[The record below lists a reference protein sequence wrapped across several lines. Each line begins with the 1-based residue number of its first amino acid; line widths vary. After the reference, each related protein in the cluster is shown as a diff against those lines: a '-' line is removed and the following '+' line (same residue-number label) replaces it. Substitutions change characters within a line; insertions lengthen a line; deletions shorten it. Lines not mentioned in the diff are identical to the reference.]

1 MKKHRC
7 TECGGKLGLGVRFR
21 NLWDGFSWVHL
32 RYCSASCEAQNEL
45 TRRNAQGRWFSYLS
59 ETTAPSE
66 HRRARS

>member
-1 MKKHRC
+1 MKKRRC

-32 RYCSASCEAQNEL
+32 RYCSASCEARNEL
-45 TRRNAQGRWFSYLS
+45 TRRNAQGRWFSYLP
-59 ETTAPSE
+59 EAAAQPD

>member
-1 MKKHRC
+1 MKKRRC

-32 RYCSASCEAQNEL
+32 RYCSASCEARNEL
-45 TRRNAQGRWFSYLS
+45 TRRNAQGRWFSYLT
-59 ETTAPSE
+59 EMNVQPD